1 MGSQLHRAY
10 RQSRLLSVC
19 HDLVLVTTKD
29 RSVGSTKFAHIGKF
43 KNKGDKISRVMGSG
57 HSSSFLL
64 SASAERMA
72 GKITEVA
79 NFDFREETLDS
90 GKIILNENTATAE
103 LYPGTDMERK
113 DKNCEGT
120 KRRLKEML

>member
-1 MGSQLHRAY
+1 
-10 RQSRLLSVC
+10 
-19 HDLVLVTTKD
+19 
-29 RSVGSTKFAHIGKF
+29 
-43 KNKGDKISRVMGSG
+43 MGSG

-90 GKIILNENTATAE
+90 GK
-103 LYPGTDMERK
+103 M
-113 DKNCEGT
+113 
-120 KRRLKEML
+120 